1 MRNIALVLLLTLAAS
16 TTYAVIETY
25 EFSSPALE
33 ARYKALSQELR
44 CPKCQNQNIADSN
57 ADISRDLRAI
67 VHEQLEAGASDEEII
82 AFLVDRY
89 GEFVRYRPGMD
100 SNTFWL
106 WSMPILLFLMGLAVI
121 LIQMRKGRE
130 ATNTAADNRADML
143 RKKHQEE
150 TLND

>member
-1 MRNIALVLLLTLAAS
+1 
-16 TTYAVIETY
+16 
-25 EFSSPALE
+25 
-33 ARYKALSQELR
+33 
-44 CPKCQNQNIADSN
+44 
-57 ADISRDLRAI
+57 
-67 VHEQLEAGASDEEII
+67 
-82 AFLVDRY
+82 
-89 GEFVRYRPGMD
+89 MD

-143 RKKHQEE
+143 RKKHQEK